1 MFGLQIFF
9 WVLDKQEKPIPW
21 VWNDC
26 LSVCLSDW
34 LSVCRSVCLYAGL
47 SVCTKLISIIITPM
61 LNTKINV
68 QFSLY
73 RSTYAELG
81 DIDKHHTYDDIHQYS
96 EANYSK

>member
-1 MFGLQIFF
+1 
-9 WVLDKQEKPIPW
+9 
-21 VWNDC
+21 
-26 LSVCLSDW
+26 
-34 LSVCRSVCLYAGL
+34 
-47 SVCTKLISIIITPM
+47 M